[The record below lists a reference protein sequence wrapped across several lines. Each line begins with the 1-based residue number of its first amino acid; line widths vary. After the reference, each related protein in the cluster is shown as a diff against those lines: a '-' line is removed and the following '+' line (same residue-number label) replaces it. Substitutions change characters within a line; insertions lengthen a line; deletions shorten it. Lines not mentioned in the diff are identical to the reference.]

1 MEDKNKMAQQNLQP
15 IFILPEGSQ
24 RTLGRDAQRNNIM
37 AAKLVAE
44 TVRTTLGPKGM
55 DKMIVDTLGDVTVT
69 NDGVTILEEMN
80 IEHPSAKMIVEVA
93 KTQED
98 EIGDGTTTAVVLAG
112 ELLKNAEELIDQD
125 VHPAVI
131 SRGYRMAE
139 TKAQE
144 ILKAM
149 AEKITPSNDEVL
161 KKIARTAM
169 TGKGAEYSKDT
180 LADLSVK
187 AVKMVQENGSHIDKD
202 NIKIEKRTGG
212 SVDDSELIK
221 GIVID
226 KERLSANMPRV
237 VKDAKI
243 ALIDREIEIKKT
255 EMDANIQIKT
265 PDQMQAFL
273 DQEEKML
280 RDMVERITATGANVV
295 LCQKG
300 IDDVAIHFLAKNG
313 VYGVRRVSES
323 DMKKIAKATGAKIA
337 NNLKDLSKDDLGYA
351 GQVEER
357 KVGDDEF
364 TYIMD
369 CKNPKAVTLLIRG
382 GTEHVTNEI
391 ERAVTDAVGD
401 VASAL
406 KTGMVVAGAGA
417 PEIELAMHLRKY
429 AESLSGREQ
438 LAVQAFA
445 DAMEVIPRTL
455 VENAGLDPIDTM
467 TDLKAA
473 HSKKQK
479 WAGIDVF
486 TGKVMDAW
494 KKGVIEPLK
503 IKTQAVSSASE
514 VAVMVLRIDDVI
526 QSSGSKNGGGGPP
539 PGGMGGMPP
548 GMGGMDY

>member
-1 MEDKNKMAQQNLQP
+1 MTNQPVQP

-24 RTLGRDAQRNNIM
+24 RSVGREAQRNNIM
-37 AAKLVAE
+37 AAKAVAE

-55 DKMIVDTLGDVTVT
+55 DKMIVDSLGDVTVT

-112 ELLKNAEELIDQD
+112 ELLKNAEELIDKD

-131 SRGYRMAE
+131 ARGYRLAE
-139 TKAQE
+139 SKAQE
-144 ILKAM
+144 VLNQIG
-149 AEKITPSNDEVL
+149 EKSTNDDTL
-161 KKIARTAM
+161 KKIAQTAM
-169 TGKGAEYSKDT
+169 TGKGAEYSRDT
-180 LADLSVK
+180 LATLAVE
-187 AVKMVQENGSHIDKD
+187 AVKMVEEEGNIDKD

-212 SVDDSELIK
+212 SVEDSELIK
-221 GIVID
+221 GIVMD
-226 KERLSANMPRV
+226 KERLSASMPRV
-237 VKDAKI
+237 IKDAKI

-255 EMDANIQIKT
+255 EIDAKIEIKT
-265 PDQMQAFL
+265 PDQMQGFL
-273 DQEEKML
+273 DQEENML
-280 RDMVERITATGANVV
+280 KKMVEQITATGANVI

-300 IDDVAIHFLAKNG
+300 VDDVAIHFLAKKG
-313 VYGVRRVSES
+313 VYAVRRVSES
-323 DMKKIAKATGAKIA
+323 DMKKIAKATGAKVV
-337 NNLKDLSKDDLGYA
+337 NNLKDLNESDLGNA
-351 GQVEER
+351 GTVEEK
-357 KVGDDEF
+357 KVGDEEF
-364 TYIMD
+364 TYIVD

-401 VASAL
+401 VIAAL
-406 KTGMVVAGAGA
+406 RTGLVTAGAGA
-417 PEIELAMHLRKY
+417 PEIELAASLRRY
-429 AESLSGREQ
+429 AHSLSGREQ
-438 LAVQAFA
+438 LAVEAFA
-445 DAMEVIPRTL
+445 DAMEIIPKTL

-494 KKGVIEPLK
+494 KRGVIEPLN
-503 IKTQAVSSASE
+503 IKTQAVSSAAE

-526 QSSGSKNGGGGPP
+526 QSSGSKEPAGGGMPP
-539 PGGMGGMPP
+539 GMGGMGGMPP
-548 GMGGMDY
+548 GMGM

>member
-1 MEDKNKMAQQNLQP
+1 MEENKKMTNNQAVQP

-24 RTLGRDAQRNNIM
+24 RTLGREAQKNNIM
-37 AAKLVAE
+37 AAKAVSE

-55 DKMIVDTLGDVTVT
+55 DKMIVDSLGDVTVT
-69 NDGVTILEEMN
+69 NDGVTILEDMN
-80 IEHPSAKMIVEVA
+80 IEHPAAKMIVEVA

-112 ELLKNAEELIDQD
+112 ELLKNAEELLDKD

-131 SRGYRMAE
+131 ARGYRLAE

-144 ILKAM
+144 VLNQIG
-149 AEKITPSNDEVL
+149 EKSTNDDTL
-161 KKIARTAM
+161 KKIAQTAM

-180 LADLSVK
+180 LASLAVQ
-187 AVKMVQENGSHIDKD
+187 AVKMVQENEHIDKD

-221 GIVID
+221 GIVMD
-226 KERLSANMPRV
+226 KERLSSTMPRV
-237 VKDAKI
+237 VTNAKI

-255 EMDANIQIKT
+255 EIDANIQIKT
-265 PDQMQAFL
+265 PDQMQGFL

-280 RDMVERITATGANVV
+280 QDMVDKITATGANVV

-300 IDDVAIHFLAKNG
+300 VDDVAIHFLAKKG
-313 VYGVRRVSES
+313 AYAVRRVSES
-323 DMKKIAKATGAKIA
+323 DMKKIAKATGAKIV
-337 NNLKDLSKDDLGYA
+337 NNLKDLSENDLGNA
-351 GQVEER
+351 GTVEER

-382 GTEHVTNEI
+382 GTEHVTNEV
-391 ERAVTDAVGD
+391 ERAMTDAVGD
-401 VASAL
+401 VAAAL
-406 KTGMVVAGAGA
+406 KTGLVVAGAGA
-417 PEIELAMHLRKY
+417 PEIELASSLRKY
-429 AESLSGREQ
+429 AHSLSGREQ
-438 LAVQAFA
+438 LAVEAFA
-445 DAMEVIPRTL
+445 DAMEIIPRTL

-473 HSKKQK
+473 HSKKNK

-494 KKGVIEPLK
+494 KKGVLEPLK
-503 IKTQAVSSASE
+503 IKTQAVSSAAE

-526 QSSGSKNGGGGPP
+526 QSSGSKEPAMPP
-539 PGGMGGMPP
+539 GGMPP
-548 GMGGMDY
+548 GMGGMGGMGM